1 MAAVRDRSRLRVL
14 SEDRLSS
21 FREHQLIAFDC
32 ECGALH
38 CNAKIEMT
46 LAERDA
52 IDHGSHEI
60 EAWAI
65 APDHKVHVELGE
77 RVLERH
83 ERYWI
88 VG

>member
-1 MAAVRDRSRLRVL
+1 V
-14 SEDRLSS
+14 SEDPLSS
-21 FREHQLIAFDC
+21 FREHQLIAFGC
-32 ECGALH
+32 ECGETD
-38 CNAKIEMT
+38 CNTEIEMT

-52 IDHGSHEI
+52 IDHGPHGI

-65 APDHKVHVELGE
+65 APNHKVHVELGE

>member
-1 MAAVRDRSRLRVL
+1 MGEERV
-14 SEDRLSS
+14 SVFHE
-21 FREHQLIAFDC
+21 QPLIAFGC
-32 ECGALH
+32 ECGAVD
-38 CNAKIEMT
+38 CNTEIEMT

-52 IDHGSHEI
+52 IDGPPI

-65 APDHKVHVELGE
+65 SPGHKVHVELGE
-77 RVLERH
+77 HVLERH

>member
-1 MAAVRDRSRLRVL
+1 M
-14 SEDRLSS
+14 SEDPLSS
-21 FREHQLIAFDC
+21 FRDQQLIPFDC
-32 ECGALH
+32 ECGAID

-52 IDHGSHEI
+52 IDHAPDGI
-60 EAWAI
+60 RAWAI
-65 APDHKVHVELGE
+65 APNHKVQLELGE